1 VLFSEILHFFFQE
14 QLINYRDQKFGRS
27 SKFLVVTDM
36 DIPGHCEFGRRGNSR
51 VEIVGEAEMRRLSA
65 ERCVR
70 KIRMENFVSNP
81 LRRWSSVPSSM
92 STKRFENQVAV
103 VTGAGRGIGEA
114 IAIRLAAEGAK
125 VAVVSRTESNS
136 ARTADAINA
145 ATPGAAKPYAVDVAD
160 FDAVQKTG
168 DQILADFGRCDIL
181 VNNAGITRDTLAM
194 RMSSDDWDV
203 VLQTNLKGAF
213 NFTRAILRAM
223 VKQRSGRIINI
234 SSVSGLMG
242 LAGQANYAASKAG
255 LIGMTKSIAREIA
268 SRGIT
273 VNVVAPGFIETD
285 MTSVLNEEVRKGAL
299 AQIPVA
305 RFGAT
310 DDIAAA
316 VSFLASAEASYI
328 SGQVLAV
335 DGGMSM

>member
-1 VLFSEILHFFFQE
+1 
-14 QLINYRDQKFGRS
+14 
-27 SKFLVVTDM
+27 M
-36 DIPGHCEFGRRGNSR
+36 
-51 VEIVGEAEMRRLSA
+51 
-65 ERCVR
+65 
-70 KIRMENFVSNP
+70 
-81 LRRWSSVPSSM
+81 
-92 STKRFENQVAV
+92 
-103 VTGAGRGIGEA
+103 
-114 IAIRLAAEGAK
+114 
-125 VAVVSRTESNS
+125 
-136 ARTADAINA
+136 
-145 ATPGAAKPYAVDVAD
+145 DVAD
-160 FDAVQKTG
+160 FEAVQKAG

-194 RMSSDDWDV
+194 RMSSDDWDI

-213 NFTRAILRAM
+213 NFTRAVLRAM

-285 MTSVLNEEVRKGAL
+285 MTSGLNEEVRKGAL
-299 AQIPVA
+299 SQIPVA

>member
-1 VLFSEILHFFFQE
+1 M
-14 QLINYRDQKFGRS
+14 K
-27 SKFLVVTDM
+27 K
-36 DIPGHCEFGRRGNSR
+36 
-51 VEIVGEAEMRRLSA
+51 
-65 ERCVR
+65 
-70 KIRMENFVSNP
+70 
-81 LRRWSSVPSSM
+81 
-92 STKRFENQVAV
+92 FENQVAV

-114 IAIRLAAEGAK
+114 IAKRLAAGGAK
-125 VAVVSRTESNS
+125 VAVVSRTEANS
-136 ARTADAINA
+136 QRTADALNA
-145 ATPGAAKPYAVDVAD
+145 TAPGTAIPYAVDVAD

-168 DQILADFGRCDIL
+168 EKILADFGRCDVL

-194 RMSSDDWDV
+194 RMSGEDWDI

-213 NFTRAILRAM
+213 NFCRAMMRTM

-255 LIGMTKSIAREIA
+255 LIGMSKSIARELA

-285 MTSVLNEEVRKGAL
+285 MTSVLSEEVRKGAL
-299 AQIPVA
+299 AQIPLA
-305 RFGAT
+305 RFGAG

-316 VSFLASAEASYI
+316 VAFLAGPEASFI
-328 SGQVLAV
+328 TGQVLVV

>member
-1 VLFSEILHFFFQE
+1 
-14 QLINYRDQKFGRS
+14 
-27 SKFLVVTDM
+27 
-36 DIPGHCEFGRRGNSR
+36 
-51 VEIVGEAEMRRLSA
+51 
-65 ERCVR
+65 
-70 KIRMENFVSNP
+70 
-81 LRRWSSVPSSM
+81 M

-114 IAIRLAAEGAK
+114 IAKHLAAEGAK
-125 VAVVSRTESNS
+125 IAVVSRTESNS
-136 ARTADAINA
+136 IRTAEAINA
-145 ATPGAAKPYAVDVAD
+145 LAPDTAKPYAVDVAD

-194 RMSSDDWDV
+194 RMSSEDWDV

-213 NFTRAILRAM
+213 NFTRAMLRAM

-255 LIGMTKSIAREIA
+255 LIGMSKSIAREVA

-273 VNVVAPGFIETD
+273 VNVVAPGFTETD
-285 MTSVLNEEVRKGAL
+285 MTAVLNEDIRKGAMS
-299 AQIPVA
+299 QIPLSK
-305 RFGAT
+305 FGT
-310 DDIAAA
+310 VDDIAAA
-316 VSFLASAEASYI
+316 VAFFAGPGAGYI
-328 SGQVLAV
+328 TGQVLAV